1 MLHEHTAK
9 GIRLTIESRPKRSRS
24 RRRVGGPIMTNSAGR
39 KNGEESGCGGM
50 SALPARQADI
60 CRVGGYR
67 TRDSDQREVS
77 GPTESFT
84 NAVRP
89 ATSRT
94 RLARSARQGLRR
106 RCSRFPCRRRAVNL
120 QLSGSRINARSEGWR
135 CFLEDII
142 KRLHITAR
150 DTGAGDNDFRSIDG
164 SQRFWIVNRKA
175 IRHSRAPTHIF
186 SFSHVAAD
194 DVAHCGSP

>member
-24 RRRVGGPIMTNSAGR
+24 RPHEGGPVMTNLAR
-39 KNGEESGCGGM
+39 RMNGGELGCGGM
-50 SALPARQADI
+50 SALPAQQADI

-84 NAVRP
+84 NAVRL

-106 RCSRFPCRRRAVNL
+106 RC
-120 QLSGSRINARSEGWR
+120 
-135 CFLEDII
+135 
-142 KRLHITAR
+142 
-150 DTGAGDNDFRSIDG
+150 
-164 SQRFWIVNRKA
+164 
-175 IRHSRAPTHIF
+175 
-186 SFSHVAAD
+186 
-194 DVAHCGSP
+194 